1 MGLGGGSQT
10 GDHRISSGPWG
21 TGPGPGR
28 TSRARTVQGSTA
40 PALVCSSTA
49 GRRIRHRCD
58 DQKRRGDQGRDR
70 LPPAE
75 HAFAEFDDPFETQQ
89 INDRLG
95 RDQNNAPATS
105 RDLPSPVTGG
115 AGARALELRQAV
127 TTSMVAGPG

>member
-1 MGLGGGSQT
+1 MT
-10 GDHRISSGPWG
+10 
-21 TGPGPGR
+21 
-28 TSRARTVQGSTA
+28 
-40 PALVCSSTA
+40 
-49 GRRIRHRCD
+49 
-58 DQKRRGDQGRDR
+58 QKRRGDQGRDR

-105 RDLPSPVTGG
+105 RDLPSPVTSG